1 MIRVSVFVSL
11 VALALL
17 FAGSA
22 FGQASNN
29 GSDISTQLEAV
40 FPTPIKRGVSG
51 TLTVRVKNTLQPR
64 PPIQLQ
70 ATATYTDSSGVQR
83 MVTSNVVTIQ
93 VVQPVTVQ
101 QISLQLPAG
110 WVVGGGITFPIQLD
124 VTLLEQQE
132 HSVQIPVTIN

>member
-1 MIRVSVFVSL
+1 MSRFSL
-11 VALALL
+11 LVGSLALL
-17 FAGSA
+17 VFAASSV
-22 FGQASNN
+22 FGQVSNN
-29 GSDISTQLEAV
+29 GGDISMQLEAV

-51 TLTVRVKNTLQPR
+51 TLTVRIKNTLQPR

-70 ATATYTDSSGVQR
+70 ATATYTDSTGVQR
-83 MVTSNVVTIQ
+83 TVTSNVVTLQ